1 MMQLGV
7 HFANFAVEPRPGG
20 LGETQAETARTAEA
34 GGCAWF
40 TMPR

>member
-20 LGETQAETARTAEA
+20 LGETLAETALTAEA
-34 GGCAWF
+34 DGRA
-40 TMPR
+40 

>member
-7 HFANFAVEPRPGG
+7 HFANFAVEPRPGE

-34 GGCAWF
+34 GGCA
-40 TMPR
+40 